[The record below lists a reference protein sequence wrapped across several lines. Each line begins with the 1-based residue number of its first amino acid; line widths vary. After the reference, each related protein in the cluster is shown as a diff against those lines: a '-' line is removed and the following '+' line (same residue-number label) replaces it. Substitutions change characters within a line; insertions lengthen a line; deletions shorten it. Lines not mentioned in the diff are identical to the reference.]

1 MRPSVTKPFALTL
14 NNLMRKRVYRFVPDE
29 PVAPIDIPTPSAGST
44 PFSSRIAL
52 EEDHSSVLGKAWP
65 CGKSSAINAPTLGE

>member
-14 NNLMRKRVYRFVPDE
+14 NNLMRKRVYRFVPDK
-29 PVAPIDIPTPSAGST
+29 PVAPRDIPTPSAGST